1 MVLIDFNKWNIFFQI
16 LGGQCLTT
24 NSDDSPVKNAPC
36 VFPFKY
42 NGKTHN
48 SCTMDGESKLWCST
62 KVDQNGQYLKNQW
75 GFCGED
81 CENKGEQDE
90 QESQKQTSK

>member
-1 MVLIDFNKWNIFFQI
+1 
-16 LGGQCLTT
+16 
-24 NSDDSPVKNAPC
+24 
-36 VFPFKY
+36 
-42 NGKTHN
+42 
-48 SCTMDGESKLWCST
+48 MDGESKLWCST

-90 QESQKQTSK
+90 QESQKQTSKWMNTLQGLNAYTYPFLCGKMGVL